1 MSKLSLSVAVGNYDR
16 TRALLDGRVM
26 IDGVDPVFNVLS
38 PEEMFFRSFRH
49 QAFDISELSLSSYCV
64 ALARGDDRYCAVPV
78 FLSRA
83 FRHTSIYV
91 RTDKNIEL
99 PSDLRGKRIGLAEY
113 QLTANVWVRAL
124 LEDEYGV
131 KPSDVQWVR
140 GGMDTP
146 GRPEKIKV
154 ELPGDVHV
162 EAAPD
167 GLSLNDLLVSGE
179 IDGFIGPRAPRCYQE
194 RHPMLRRLFTDTIGT
209 AASYFERTGIF
220 PIMHILGIRRELVER
235 YAFLPGAIF
244 KAFEAARKLALAE
257 LEDTSA
263 TKVTMPFVE
272 DQLETIKNLMGPDY
286 WSYGVPNNRK
296 TLDAFLSAHFR
307 QGLSSRQLTATELF
321 HPSTLEAF
329 SL

>member
-1 MSKLSLSVAVGNYDR
+1 MSRLSLSLAMGNYDR
-16 TRALLDGRVM
+16 TRALLDRRVL
-26 IDGVDPVFNVLS
+26 IDGIDPVFNVLS

-49 QAFDISELSLSSYCV
+49 EAFDISELSLSSYCV
-64 ALARGDDRYCAVPV
+64 ALARGDDRYLAVPV

-91 RTDKNIEL
+91 RTDRNIDA
-99 PSDLRGKRIGLAEY
+99 PADLRGKRIGLAEY

-124 LEDEYGV
+124 LEDDYGV
-131 KPSDVQWVR
+131 KPSEIRWVR

-154 ELPGDVHV
+154 ELPGDIHI
-162 EAAPD
+162 EAAPE
-167 GLSLNDLLVSGE
+167 GRSLNDLLLSGD

-194 RHPMLRRLFTDTIGT
+194 RHPKIRRLFADTIDT
-209 AASYFERTGIF
+209 ASSYFRRTGIF
-220 PIMHILGIRRELVER
+220 PIMHILGVRREIADR
-235 YAFLPGAIF
+235 YPFVPGALF
-244 KAFEAARKLALAE
+244 KAFEAARKFALAE

-272 DQLETIKNLMGPDY
+272 DHLETVKNLMGPDY

-296 TLDAFLSAHFR
+296 TLDAFLSTHFR
-307 QGLSSRQLTATELF
+307 QGLSSRLLTAEELF

>member
-1 MSKLSLSVAVGNYDR
+1 MNRLSLSVAVGNYDR
-16 TRALLDGRVM
+16 TRPLFDQRVL
-26 IDGVDPVFNVLS
+26 IDGVEPIFNILS

-49 QAFDISELSLSSYCV
+49 QAFDISELSLSSYC
-64 ALARGDDRYCAVPV
+64 LAYSRGDHRYCAVPV

-91 RTDKNIEL
+91 RTDKAIET
-99 PSDLRGKRIGLAEY
+99 PADLSGKRIGLAEY
-113 QLTANVWVRAL
+113 QLTANVWARAL
-124 LEDEYGV
+124 LEDDYGV
-131 KPSDVQWVR
+131 KPSEIRWVR

-154 ELPGDVHV
+154 ELPDDIHI

-167 GLSLNDLLVSGE
+167 DKSLNDLLLSGE

-194 RHPMLRRLFTDTIGT
+194 GHPKVRRLFTDTIGT
-209 AASYFERTGIF
+209 ASSYFKRTGIF
-220 PIMHILGIRRELVER
+220 PIMHVLGIRKEIVDR
-235 YAFLPGAIF
+235 YPFLPGAVF

-263 TKVTMPFVE
+263 TKVMLPFVE
-272 DQLETIKNLMGPDY
+272 DQLETVKDLMGANY
-286 WSYGVPNNRK
+286 WSYGVSSNRQ
-296 TLDAFLSAHFR
+296 TLDAFLAAHFR
-307 QGLSSRQLTATELF
+307 QGLSTRRLGVEELF
-321 HPSTLEAF
+321 HASTLEMF